1 MFRLLL
7 TLFAIVLT
15 SSSLPA
21 ESFSVTVKAVG
32 EDKKPVAKAD
42 VGLFWEAKK
51 GTMTPSNPKGVAT
64 GADGKAVL
72 LVGNWN
78 EKRPVLV
85 FSEDRKLGGLVT
97 VSKED
102 ENKEVTVTLG
112 AVARLKGKFDCKELN
127 VAPKWINTMISCD
140 GVRASFTQQISDAA
154 ELELLLPLG
163 TYKLHTYGSDV
174 QSVDQTVKLDLNR
187 SEHDLGTVDMKASAI
202 AKLKGKECPTW
213 TALATRGMKA
223 DAKLSDFKGKWVYLE
238 FWGHWCGPCC
248 AGALPEMIALHEAYA
263 DHRDQFEIIAIHNSV
278 VKDFDEMDEKTK
290 KIRAHYWQGK
300 DIPFPQL
307 IDDRN
312 KTIEVLMIRAFPTGL
327 LIDPEGKLVGEVSAK
342 DLEAKL
348 PPLPIAK
355 RWALHRDLQ
364 KNVFWS
370 FDPSEDTLAKVG
382 KLLQLWSRCE
392 VEFDLEALR
401 ASGLKPDSPLPGIL
415 FGYPVTLRTIE
426 EYFLAPH
433 GLGVSPSSDG
443 KKLLITKRAAT
454 KEEPSYL
461 QKYRSKDLIE
471 RLDREPKSDA
481 KDEAKPIE
489 IKDQTLLEA
498 LKRIGQE
505 FDLPFALN
513 EDVSKV
519 KVSGT
524 VSRKELRTSLT
535 KLLEPVGLTVE
546 VWHEVLL
553 VKAKK

>member
-7 TLFAIVLT
+7 IPFAIVLT
-15 SSSLPA
+15 SSPLLA
-21 ESFSVTVKAVG
+21 ESFSVTVKAVDEG
-32 EDKKPVAKAD
+32 KKPVAKAD
-42 VGLFWEAKK
+42 VSLFWEVKK
-51 GTMTPSNPKGVAT
+51 GAMTPSNPKGVAT
-64 GADGKAVL
+64 GPDGKAVL
-72 LVGNWN
+72 LVDNWN

-85 FSEDRKLGGLVT
+85 FSEDRKFGGLVT

-112 AVARLKGKFDCKELN
+112 AVAKLKGKFGCKDLN
-127 VAPKWINTMISCD
+127 AAPKWINTMISLD
-140 GVRASFTQQISDAA
+140 GVRAPFTQQISEAA
-154 ELELLLPLG
+154 ELDFLLPLG
-163 TYKLHTYGSDV
+163 TYKLHTYGTDV
-174 QSVDQTVKLDLNR
+174 QPVKQTVALDLNR
-187 SEHDLGTVDMKASAI
+187 SEHDLGTIDMKASAI
-202 AKLKGKECPTW
+202 AKLKGKECPNW

-238 FWGHWCGPCC
+238 FWGYWCGPCC
-248 AGALPEMIALHEAYA
+248 AGALPEMIALYEAHA
-263 DHRDQFEIIAIHNSV
+263 DHRDQFEIVAVHNSV

-290 KIRAHYWQGK
+290 KIKEHYWQGK

-307 IDDRN
+307 IDDQD
-312 KTIEVLMIRAFPTGL
+312 KTIDALTIRSFPTGL
-327 LIDPEGKLVGEVSAK
+327 LIDPEGKLVGEVSAQ

-355 RWALHRDLQ
+355 RWAMHRDLQ
-364 KNVFWS
+364 KNVYWS
-370 FDPSEDTLAKVG
+370 FEPSSHTLANFAQTFK
-382 KLLQLWSRCE
+382 LWSRCE
-392 VEFDLEALR
+392 VEFDAEALKGC
-401 ASGLKPDSPLPGIL
+401 GLKPDSPLPGIL
-415 FGYPVTLRTIE
+415 FGYPITLRTIE
-426 EYFLAPH
+426 QHFLAPR
-433 GLGVSPSSDG
+433 GLGISPSADG
-443 KKLLITKRAAT
+443 KKLLVTKRAEA

-461 QKYRSKDLIE
+461 QKYRSKELNE

-481 KDEAKPIE
+481 KEAAKPLQ
-489 IKDQTLLEA
+489 IKDQPLLEA

-524 VSRKELRTSLT
+524 VSPKELRTSLT